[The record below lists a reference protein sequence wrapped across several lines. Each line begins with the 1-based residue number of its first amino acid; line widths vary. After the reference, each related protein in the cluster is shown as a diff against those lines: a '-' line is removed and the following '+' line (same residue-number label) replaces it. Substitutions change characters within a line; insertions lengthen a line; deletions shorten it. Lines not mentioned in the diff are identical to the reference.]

1 MTCEGCVKPNG
12 GTYIAACR
20 GCRLRLIARGP
31 WFAESQREA
40 KLTPA
45 YRAQLAGLGKAAEVH
60 AEVRALAESMK
71 AGTA

>member
-1 MTCEGCVKPNG
+1 MTCEGCMNPAG

-45 YRAQLAGLGKAAEVH
+45 YRAQLAGLGKPADVH
-60 AEVRALAESMK
+60 AEVRAAAESLK
-71 AGTA
+71 AGAA